1 MGEFPTTWATT
12 RVDQVAAG
20 RVLSGVSN
28 VVSPR
33 LQWVPGNSARDNFE
47 RGTVPSTRYFKRL

>member
-1 MGEFPTTWATT
+1 MGEFPTWATT
-12 RVDQVAAG
+12 RVDQVVVG

-33 LQWVPGNSARDNFE
+33 LASRLARS
-47 RGTVPSTRYFKRL
+47 RR